1 MKRIANHVAVE
12 TLLYTMPANKVVKI
26 MDMDHHLLPWSDP
39 IDSSDTDSSLGLTY
53 TVDEI
58 LNKIDNVRIARAK
71 IRRTAV
77 NEGLLLLV
85 IDTKNE
91 EY

>member
-1 MKRIANHVAVE
+1 MKRTSTKVAVE
-12 TLLYTMPANKVVKI
+12 SLLYTIPADQIIKI
-26 MDMDHHLLPWSDP
+26 ADVDQYMY
-39 IDSSDTDSSLGLTY
+39 SSDEPWNDSYSSIGLTY

-58 LNKIDNVRIARAK
+58 LHDYNNVKIAK
-71 IRRTAV
+71 AQIHRTAV

-85 IDTKNE
+85 IDTKHE

>member
-1 MKRIANHVAVE
+1 MKRTPNKVAVE
-12 TLLYTMPANKVVKI
+12 SLLSTIPANQVVKI
-26 MDMDHHLLPWSDP
+26 ADIDRYMYSSIEPWSD
-39 IDSSDTDSSLGLTY
+39 SSSSIGLTY

-58 LNKIDNVRIARAK
+58 LHHPNNTKIAK
-71 IRRTAV
+71 AQIHRTAI

-85 IDTKNE
+85 IDTKHE

>member
-1 MKRIANHVAVE
+1 MKRIATNVAVE
-12 TLLYTMPANKVVKI
+12 TLLYTMPGNKIVKI
-26 MDMDHHLLPWSDP
+26 MDIDHHLLPWSDP
-39 IDSSDTDSSLGLTY
+39 IDSADTDSSLGLTY
-53 TVDEI
+53 TVSDI
-58 LNKIDNVRIARAK
+58 LHNLNNVRIAKAK
-71 IRRTAV
+71 ICRTAV